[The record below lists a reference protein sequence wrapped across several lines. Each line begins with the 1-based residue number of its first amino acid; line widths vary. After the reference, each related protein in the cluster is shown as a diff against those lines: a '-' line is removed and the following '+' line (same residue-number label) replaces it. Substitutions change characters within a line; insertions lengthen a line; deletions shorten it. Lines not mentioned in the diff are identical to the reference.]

1 MKKLLIIQLD
11 EAYFLYETLLM
22 LDKYRDTLKE
32 FSLTILVRPESLD
45 KIPEGNRPILQGITT
60 KIDDVLKGQFDLSV
74 NLSMNEAAWP
84 LQHQILAQQKIGPEK
99 TEKELI
105 VQDVWSSMLMTLKAK
120 APFIPFHMQ
129 DIYKNI
135 LGIKR
140 FPQTPK
146 KKKPVRQIIFGLSNT
161 SFFPAEE
168 QEKLLNLMHSHHP
181 LVYIKDISEH
191 EEVSNLSDVLYIGPA
206 TFSSLALC
214 EQEATGIFLTS
225 QFQGFNLIPSQE
237 GHYVVS
243 SQGKT
248 LSADK
253 LISLVDATIARKEAP
268 ENFSYAL
275 YEVDEENLFGSYLK
289 SLSPSDDTYPVY
301 QSHVVLWNFILNLF
315 DINLEVIKTTA
326 SQNQLL
332 KGQIEVLT
340 KLSRL
345 YDYAM
350 SSVDT
355 IHAEAKSKTADHQV
369 IQGHI
374 KNLTE
379 MGEIVD
385 QISQT
390 NSLLRPI
397 LDFYRIRRGQNFGN
411 TLLEQSQ
418 HSFLTYS
425 EEHQVLKAMLEL
437 FTVTLRKNEVSI

>member
-1 MKKLLIIQLD
+1 MKKLLIVQLD

-22 LDKYRDTLKE
+22 LDKYRDALKE
-32 FSLTILVRPESLD
+32 FSLTVLVHPESLD
-45 KIPEGNRPILQGITT
+45 KIPEGTRPIIQGITT
-60 KIDDVLKGQFDLSV
+60 KIDETLKNQFDLSV
-74 NLSMNEAAWP
+74 NLSMNEASWT
-84 LQHQILAQQKIGPEK
+84 LQHQIKALQKIGPEISGQE
-99 TEKELI
+99 TVI
-105 VQDVWSSMLMTLKAK
+105 QDVWSSMLMTLKAK
-120 APFIPFHMQ
+120 APFIPFHLQ

-146 KKKPVRQIIFGLSNT
+146 KKKTVRQIIFGLSNT

-168 QEKLLNLMHSHHP
+168 QEKFINLIHSHHP
-181 LVYIKDISEH
+181 LVHIKDISEH
-191 EEVSNLSDVLYIGPA
+191 EEISDLSDVLYIGPA

-225 QFQGFNLIPSQE
+225 QFQGFNLIPSHD

-243 SQGKT
+243 SMGKT
-248 LSADK
+248 LAADK
-253 LISLVDATIARKEAP
+253 LISLVDTTIARKEAP

-275 YEVDEENLFGSYLK
+275 YQVDEENLFGSYLK
-289 SLSPSDDTYPVY
+289 SLSLSDDTYPVY

-315 DINLEVIKTTA
+315 DINLEVVKTTP

-355 IHAEAKSKTADHQV
+355 IHAEAKAETADNNK
-369 IQGHI
+369 IQGHK
-374 KNLTE
+374 KNLSE
-379 MGEIVD
+379 MEQIVD

-390 NSLLRPI
+390 NSLLRPF

-425 EEHQVLKAMLEL
+425 EEHQALKAMLEL